1 MPKQERMKWVLPTV
15 VHPPTS
21 VCFEIQVP
29 NERHYIG
36 AFLGA
41 IYLLSKPYAWGDDA
55 AHTALEVG
63 AVWRQIFDN
72 LRRNNC
78 NVCPPDNSFILE
90 DNDMELRQEGCLLQA
105 KCFDGSWV
113 TIYDPTNCIT
123 SGSVNPTPGPQL
135 TPGTC
140 AKYPFALQANN
151 QAVLPVHV
159 SPGDT
164 IQIED
169 PSGAWSGDNGTQ
181 WNCIDGSIFILGGCV
196 GSAGTDGG
204 DPLPTAPHMSLIALI
219 DGSYYQI
226 QPGVFPVPSGVTPDS
241 QVMFLAN
248 DSDRSDNLGS
258 ISFTAEVCAAA
269 DDLFSISYGVGTGPA
284 TARYGD
290 NFTVA
295 SAATGG
301 VQAFD
306 MTFSP
311 CVKLTILGYTG
322 FVEIGSGGANDW
334 AYWDCAVV
342 EHDGPLSN
350 SGSTPLDWVPNT
362 ETERLTIEGAAGHP
376 FTVLCK
382 AERV

>member
-1 MPKQERMKWVLPTV
+1 MPHQKPMKWPLPDV
-15 VHPPTS
+15 VHPPDT
-21 VCFEIQVP
+21 VCFQIEVP
-29 NERHYIG
+29 NNRAYIG
-36 AFLGA
+36 AFYGA
-41 IYLLSKPYAWGDDA
+41 MFLLTKPYAWGDDA

-63 AVWRQIFDN
+63 AVWRKIFDG
-72 LRRNNC
+72 LTRNNC

-90 DNDMELRQEGCLLQA
+90 DCDMELRQEGCLLQA

-113 TIYDPTNCIT
+113 TIYDPTNCIS
-123 SGSVNPTPGPQL
+123 SGSVNPTPGSQL

-140 AKYPFALQANN
+140 AKYPFTLQGNG
-151 QAVLPVHV
+151 QAVLPVLV

-164 IQIED
+164 IQLSD
-169 PSGAWSGDNGTQ
+169 GSGAWSGDNGLV
-181 WNCIDGSIFILGGCV
+181 WHCPDGSGYILGGCI
-196 GSAGTDGG
+196 GSPTID
-204 DPLPTAPHMSLIALI
+204 PTAPVPTAPFMSVIAFI
-219 DGSYYQI
+219 DGNYYQI
-226 QPGVFPVPSGVTPDS
+226 QPGVFPVPSGITANS
-241 QVMFLAN
+241 QVTFLAN
-248 DSDRSDNLGS
+248 DADLSDNVGS

-269 DDLFSISYGVGTGPA
+269 DDLFSISYGVGTGPT

-290 NFTVA
+290 NFTIA

-322 FVEIGSGGANDW
+322 FVEIGSAGANDW

-350 SGSTPLDWVPNT
+350 SGSTPLDWVPLT
-362 ETERLTIEGAAGHP
+362 ETERLTIEGASGHP